1 MRQVLRASDTR
12 TSITDSN
19 GNGLCEHGLAM
30 QEYAP
35 AVSVP
40 RLGTRRLN
48 LREYRESDFDAFAA
62 HCADPQAMVHWG
74 ERERVL

>member
-1 MRQVLRASDTR
+1 
-12 TSITDSN
+12 
-19 GNGLCEHGLAM
+19 M